1 MTTIKKTTLP
11 AKKASIAIL
20 TFDAGNLDTGFLT
33 TDERDYIITQNNTHQ
48 LTSFSFNKIN
58 HWVFVKIM
66 PAGKEGHLLLEACRK
81 AGDEVQSEANKL
93 QLPELTLVG
102 AGANAAQLL
111 AMAEGAAL
119 GNYHFN
125 KYFKKETDKKNTLA
139 TLSIADEQV
148 DDEQIQV
155 LQQTVEAV
163 SKARDLV
170 NEPVNHLN
178 ATQLA
183 QHFKAMAADAG
194 IHAEVLTRKKIEAL
208 KMGGLLAVNAGSVDA
223 PTFTI
228 LEYKPEQPRNEQP
241 IVLVGK
247 GVTYDT
253 GGLNIKTGSYMNDM
267 KSDMSGAATMAAA
280 VCLAAKARLPLHL
293 VALLPA
299 TDNRLNANAVVP
311 GDIITMS
318 DGTTVEITNTDAE
331 GRLLLADAL
340 SYAGRYNPLLVID
353 AATLTG
359 SAVRALGRY
368 AMAAMQTKADEAMQ
382 QLTASGEQVYER
394 VVTFPFWDEYG
405 ELMKSD
411 IADLKNSGPAEA
423 GMITAGKFLEKFT
436 SYPYIHLD
444 IAGVAFA
451 EKRDSYRG
459 LGGTGTGIR
468 LLFHFLQHFDAGK
481 VGCQPST
488 DHSR

>member
-1 MTTIKKTTLP
+1 MTTIKKTTHP
-11 AKKASIAIL
+11 PKNASVAIL
-20 TFDAGNLDTGFLT
+20 ATDAASLDASFLT
-33 TDERDYIITQNNTHQ
+33 ADERDYIITQNNTHQ
-48 LTSFSFNKIN
+48 RSSFSFNKIS
-58 HWVFVKIM
+58 HWIFIKIM
-66 PAGKEGHLLLEACRK
+66 PAGKADHLLLEACRK
-81 AGDEVQSEANKL
+81 AGDEVQCEANKL
-93 QLPELTLVG
+93 QIAAVTLTG
-102 AGANAAQLL
+102 AGASATQLL
-111 AMAEGAAL
+111 AMAEGAVL
-119 GNYHFN
+119 GNYQFI
-125 KYFKKETDKKNTLA
+125 KYFKKEADKKHTLA
-139 TLSIADEQV
+139 TLYLADEQV
-148 DDEQIQV
+148 DDEQIQL
-155 LQQTVEAV
+155 LQQATEAV
-163 SKARDLV
+163 GKARDLV

-183 QHFKAMAADAG
+183 QHFKAMADDAG
-194 IHAEVLTRKKIEAL
+194 IQAEVLKRKKIEAL

-228 LEYKPEQPRNEQP
+228 LEYKPENPHNERP
-241 IVLVGK
+241 IILVGK

-253 GGLNIKTGSYMNDM
+253 GGLNIKTGKSMSDM
-267 KSDMSGAATMAAA
+267 KCDMSGAATMAAA
-280 VCLAAKARLPLHL
+280 VCLAAKAKLPLHL

-299 TDNRLNANAVVP
+299 TDNRLNANAIVP
-311 GDIITMS
+311 GDIITMA

-368 AMAAMQTKADEAMQ
+368 GMAAMQAKADEALQ
-382 QLTASGEQVYER
+382 QLTASGDQVYER

-405 ELMKSD
+405 DLMKSD

-423 GMITAGKFLEKFT
+423 GMITAGKFLQHFT
-436 SYPYIHLD
+436 NYPFIHLD

-468 LLFHFLQHFDAGK
+468 LLFHFLQNFGT
-481 VGCQPST
+481 GGSFEG
-488 DHSR
+488 RG

>member
-1 MTTIKKTTLP
+1 MTTIKKTSHP
-11 AKKASIAIL
+11 AKNASVAIL
-20 TFDAGNLDTGFLT
+20 VTDVATLEARFLT
-33 TDERDYIITQNNTHQ
+33 ADERDYIITQNNTHQ
-48 LTSFSFNKIN
+48 LTSFSFNKIS
-58 HWVFVKIM
+58 HWIFVKIM
-66 PAGKEGHLLLEACRK
+66 PADKSDHLLLEACRK
-81 AGDEVQSEANKL
+81 AGDELQSEANKL
-93 QLPELTLVG
+93 QIADVTITG
-102 AGANAAQLL
+102 AGASAAQLL
-111 AMAEGAAL
+111 AMVEGAVL
-119 GNYHFN
+119 GNYQFI
-125 KYFKKETDKKNTLA
+125 KYFKKEADKKHTLA
-139 TLSIADEQV
+139 TVYIADEHV
-148 DDEQIQV
+148 KDEQIEL
-155 LQQTVEAV
+155 LQKMAEAV

-178 ATQLA
+178 AVQMA
-183 QHFKAMAADAG
+183 QHFKAMADDAG
-194 IHAEVLTRKKIEAL
+194 IHAEILTRKKIEAL

-228 LEYKPEQPRNEQP
+228 LEYKPENPHNERP

-253 GGLNIKTGSYMNDM
+253 GGLNIKTGKSMNDM

-280 VCLAAKARLPLHL
+280 VCMAANAKLPLHL

-299 TDNRLNANAVVP
+299 TDNRLNANAIVP
-311 GDIITMS
+311 GDIIAMA

-359 SAVRALGRY
+359 SAVRALGQY
-368 AMAAMQTKADEAMQ
+368 AMAAMQTKADGAIQ
-382 QLTASGEQVYER
+382 QLTTSGDQVYER

-423 GMITAGKFLEKFT
+423 GMITAGKFLQKFT

-468 LLFHFLQHFDAGK
+468 LLFHFLQNFDVAK
-481 VGCQPST
+481 VE
-488 DHSR
+488 